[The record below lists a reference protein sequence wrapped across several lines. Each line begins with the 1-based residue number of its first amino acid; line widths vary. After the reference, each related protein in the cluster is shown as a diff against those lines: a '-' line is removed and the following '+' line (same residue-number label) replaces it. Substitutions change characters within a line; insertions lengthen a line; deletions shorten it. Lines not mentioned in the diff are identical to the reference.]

1 MSRAARNSAKHRT
14 FTMIFFL
21 IPTLLFLAW
30 WQRTGTGKFSKQ
42 LDGFKVPRQVANRLF
57 IGLRHQW
64 RRIFACYF
72 VVFLEKIRVLEALAQ
87 SFFDGL
93 YPLPGHG
100 WGKNEWCAG
109 QTEIA
114 KHGQYPAFPLGFG
127 EAVNFGQIVKARM
140 FGFARNRIED
150 MEINQSLLQP
160 VRFTNGERFVGGR
173 HRIDFAAQE
182 SYVSLRCRKTSDVP
196 SFFEPDEPGHDPAD
210 IVDGMADRLSAQA
223 QARGLPEL
231 VEGAKSGL
239 APRQK

>member
-114 KHGQYPAFPLGFG
+114 KTWSISCVPARFWRSRQFRANSKSADVWLRAESHRGHG
-127 EAVNFGQIVKARM
+127 
-140 FGFARNRIED
+140 
-150 MEINQSLLQP
+150 NQS
-160 VRFTNGERFVGGR
+160 
-173 HRIDFAAQE
+173 
-182 SYVSLRCRKTSDVP
+182 VP
-196 SFFEPDEPGHDPAD
+196 SPTSPLYERRTLRRWPPSHRF
-210 IVDGMADRLSAQA
+210 RR
-223 QARGLPEL
+223 ARKLR
-231 VEGAKSGL
+231 L
-239 APRQK
+239 APVLKNQ